1 MINLKE
7 LFNNV
12 DLWIR
17 KNDPEKI
24 KLINKASGLAYRSG
38 ELNDTMMWYH
48 NINDL
53 SDENKK
59 IIFGDI
65 VLSLEDI
72 KNRMLQYLGEK
83 SGSFEDEDYSDYD
96 DCGHSSEIGYQKV
109 IDYFEDFNEERLISI
124 AAGSTRDYYEVD
136 IDGGRSYFMSHSD
149 IALYI
154 FNYLYY
160 TKKYDLT
167 KFQDLIYNSNS
178 TEDDIVRYYPNNI
191 YLPNEEEFAKLYNAK
206 FIQNYKSVFE
216 NYNHQIKNL
225 INNFKNEPLLADLI
239 SQITDLQAD
248 DTYILAKIRETKLDK
263 IV

>member
-7 LFNNV
+7 LFNDV
-12 DLWIR
+12 SFFVL

-24 KLINKASGLAYRSG
+24 NLINKSIGYSSG

-59 IIFGDI
+59 IYFGDI
-65 VLSLEDI
+65 VLSLDDI
-72 KNRMLQYLGEK
+72 RNKMLQYLAEK
-83 SGSFEDEDYSDYD
+83 NGSFEDEKYSDYD

-109 IDYFEDFNEERLISI
+109 IGYFEDFNEERLISI
-124 AAGSTRDYYEVD
+124 AAGSTRDFYEVD
-136 IDGGRSYFMSHSD
+136 INGGRSYFMSHSD

-167 KFQDLIYNSNS
+167 KFQNLVYNSNS

-191 YLPNEEEFAKLYNAK
+191 YLPNDEEFTKLYNLK
-206 FIQNYKSVFE
+206 FTQNYKLVFQD
-216 NYNHQIKNL
+216 YNHQIQKL
-225 INNFKNEPLLADLI
+225 INNFKKEPLLTDLI
-239 SQITDLQAD
+239 SQIADLKAD
-248 DTYILAKIRETKLDK
+248 DTYILAKLRETKLDK